1 MIFCVK
7 LDWATESSPSP
18 KDVGNKSRR
27 ELGFGRG
34 VVHSM
39 IIKFYF
45 IFFSFLS
52 LDKTQLSTQLSVKLL
67 ISERS
72 LSLYAKW
79 K

>member
-27 ELGFGRG
+27 ELGFGRD

-45 IFFSFLS
+45 IFFISVPRQDTIEHTTLR
-52 LDKTQLSTQLSVKLL
+52 KTVN
-67 ISERS
+67 
-72 LSLYAKW
+72 
-79 K
+79 